1 MGTFPLV
8 QNVMLKFLLDNVPG
22 LRSAYN
28 RIWFLKLNLDMFAL
42 YGQMVMIAVFNE
54 RMNEIFVGTWVVTL
68 LIHLISG
75 KKNPML
81 INFISKPNPNPM
93 VAIKINDKNE
103 ITSLRIHTITVSKSI
118 CMTLTC
124 IAIMAVDF
132 PPLF

>member
-1 MGTFPLV
+1 
-8 QNVMLKFLLDNVPG
+8 
-22 LRSAYN
+22 
-28 RIWFLKLNLDMFAL
+28 
-42 YGQMVMIAVFNE
+42 MVMIAVFNQ
-54 RMNEIFVGTWVVTL
+54 NIDKIFVGTWVLTL

-81 INFISKPNPNPM
+81 INFLSKPNPNAM
-93 VAIKINDKNE
+93 LAIKLNDKHE
-103 ITSLRIHTITVSKSI
+103 ITSLRIHPVTVTKTI